1 MLPSWWVT
9 VLFTSHHVKVCT
21 SLINHTRTNCIKVP
35 LRTGCWDCAGMNRKY
50 DFLDSYTMMM
60 WAVST
65 CFFTEISNAQDWV
78 GAVLNW
84 SKTSCS
90 VSGVDAFEGGL
101 MIGWWSKPT
110 NQLHLWHNNRSTQ
123 QWAGDNLIQEIWN
136 QDISLGSKLRP
147 ILTKE
152 CPLKT
157 ALHICGY
164 LQFFLGSQ
172 RPSNLSNDDAEV
184 MRGCNAAN
192 NLHGMTKAWPSLKR
206 LIGALSALVKE
217 SPPSW
222 TLGSGP

>member
-1 MLPSWWVT
+1 
-9 VLFTSHHVKVCT
+9 
-21 SLINHTRTNCIKVP
+21 
-35 LRTGCWDCAGMNRKY
+35 
-50 DFLDSYTMMM
+50 MMM
-60 WAVST
+60 WALAFLQRVP
-65 CFFTEISNAQDWV
+65 NAQDWV

-90 VSGVDAFEGGL
+90 VAGVDAFEGGL

-172 RPSNLSNDDAEV
+172 RPSNLS
-184 MRGCNAAN
+184 
-192 NLHGMTKAWPSLKR
+192 KAMMQRWWE
-206 LIGALSALVKE
+206 AV
-217 SPPSW
+217 
-222 TLGSGP
+222 TLPTTCMVWRRHDQVWKGWLAR